1 MTMTMIDII
10 KIMKKD
16 DLNFFEA
23 CIILYPEKSFDEF
36 IRILE
41 LLKKLEIVDKNNY
54 GLSLNF
60 KNSENIYS

>member
-36 IRILE
+36 D
-41 LLKKLEIVDKNNY
+41 VDKDIQEELGEGEKDGNN
-54 GLSLNF
+54 
-60 KNSENIYS
+60 K